1 MTKTMLMNKPE
12 AYNKAEILN
21 LSLMTDEL
29 NTNSPIA
36 IVDFQNNDNQ
46 AVINSAIMIAELKDC
61 KPMGVATYKTT
72 AEMPEELR
80 KALPDIEELKK
91 LL

>member
-29 NTNSPIA
+29 NTNSTIA
-36 IVDFQNNDNQ
+36 IADFQNNDNQ
-46 AVINSAIMIAELKDC
+46 AVANSPIMIGE
-61 KPMGVATYKTT
+61 
-72 AEMPEELR
+72 
-80 KALPDIEELKK
+80 
-91 LL
+91 

>member
-1 MTKTMLMNKPE
+1 MIYFARQKARHMNRIETYNMTIIP
-12 AYNKAEILN
+12 
-21 LSLMTDEL
+21 
-29 NTNSPIA
+29 NSPIA
-36 IVDFQNNDNQ
+36 IVDLQNNDNQ

-72 AEMPEELR
+72 AEMPVELR
-80 KALPDIEELKK
+80 KALPDIEDLKK